1 MMEIPSNDFRI
12 KSKAIQN
19 KVKSG
24 AKPTAA
30 NFEDKISSSSST
42 EQVAI
47 SSKAKD
53 IQQAT
58 KAVND
63 TPDIRIEKVERIKD
77 QLENGNYHISSDK
90 LAEKV
95 LQNIITESEFLG

>member
-1 MMEIPSNDFRI
+1 MEIPGNDFRI
-12 KSKAIQN
+12 KSKSIQN
-19 KVKSG
+19 RVKSG
-24 AKPTAA
+24 
-30 NFEDKISSSSST
+30 EKITTSNTQGKVSSSSST

-63 TPDIRIEKVERIKD
+63 TPDIRVEKVERIK
-77 QLENGNYHISSDK
+77 EKIANGNYHVSSDE

-95 LQNIITESEFLG
+95 LKNMITESEFLG

>member
-1 MMEIPSNDFRI
+1 MEIPSNNIRI
-12 KSKAIQN
+12 KSKSIQN
-19 KVKSG
+19 QVKSEG
-24 AKPTAA
+24 KTTTSNTQAK
-30 NFEDKISSSSST
+30 FSSTGST

-63 TPDIRIEKVERIKD
+63 TPDIRVEKVERIKEKVAD
-77 QLENGNYHISSDK
+77 GNYHVSSDE

-95 LQNIITESEFLG
+95 LKNMITESEFLG

>member
-1 MMEIPSNDFRI
+1 MEIPGNDFRI
-12 KSKAIQN
+12 KSKTIQDR
-19 KVKSG
+19 VKAGDKITTAKSPSG
-24 AKPTAA
+24 
-30 NFEDKISSSSST
+30 ISSSNGT

-58 KAVND
+58 KVVNA
-63 TPDIRIEKVERIKD
+63 TPDIRIEKVDQIKE
-77 QLENGNYHISSDK
+77 QIKNGNYHISSDQ

-95 LQNIITESEFLG
+95 LKNIIDESKFLG

>member
-1 MMEIPSNDFRI
+1 MEIPSNNIRI
-12 KSKAIQN
+12 KSKSIQN
-19 KVKSG
+19 QVKSEG
-24 AKPTAA
+24 KTTTSNTQAK
-30 NFEDKISSSSST
+30 FSSTGST

-63 TPDIRIEKVERIKD
+63 TPDIRVEKVERIK
-77 QLENGNYHISSDK
+77 ENIANGNYHVSSDE

-95 LQNIITESEFLG
+95 LKNMITESEFLG

>member
-1 MMEIPSNDFRI
+1 MEIPSNNIRI
-12 KSKAIQN
+12 KSKSIQN
-19 KVKSG
+19 QVKSEG
-24 AKPTAA
+24 KTTTSNTQAK
-30 NFEDKISSSSST
+30 FSSTGST

-63 TPDIRIEKVERIKD
+63 TPDIRVEKVERIKEKIAD
-77 QLENGNYHISSDK
+77 GNYHVSSDE

-95 LQNIITESEFLG
+95 LKNMITESEFLG

>member
-1 MMEIPSNDFRI
+1 MEIPGNDFRI
-12 KSKAIQN
+12 KSKAIQDR
-19 KVKSG
+19 VKAG
-24 AKPTAA
+24 
-30 NFEDKISSSSST
+30 DKITSAKSPGGVASSNSS

-58 KAVND
+58 KLVNA
-63 TPDIRIEKVERIKD
+63 TPDIRIEKVDQIKE
-77 QLENGNYHISSDK
+77 QITNGSYHISSDQ

>member
-1 MMEIPSNDFRI
+1 MEIPSNNIRI
-12 KSKAIQN
+12 KSKSIQN
-19 KVKSG
+19 EVKSKG
-24 AKPTAA
+24 KTTTSNTQPKLSWTG
-30 NFEDKISSSSST
+30 ST

-63 TPDIRIEKVERIKD
+63 TPDIRVEKVERIK
-77 QLENGNYHISSDK
+77 EKIANGNYHVSSDE

-95 LQNIITESEFLG
+95 LKNMITESEFLG

>member
-1 MMEIPSNDFRI
+1 MEIPGNDFRI
-12 KSKAIQN
+12 KGKTIQGRVKVGDKSATTKSQGSASSKDG
-19 KVKSG
+19 V
-24 AKPTAA
+24 
-30 NFEDKISSSSST
+30 
-42 EQVAI
+42 EQIAI

-63 TPDIRIEKVERIKD
+63 TPDIRIEKVERIKE
-77 QLENGNYHISSDK
+77 QISNGNYHVSSDE

-95 LQNIITESEFLG
+95 LKNMITESEFLG

>member
-1 MMEIPSNDFRI
+1 MEIPSNDIRI
-12 KSKAIQN
+12 KSKSIQN
-19 KVKSG
+19 RVKSG
-24 AKPTAA
+24 GKTTTSNTQAKV
-30 NFEDKISSSSST
+30 SSNGST

-63 TPDIRIEKVERIKD
+63 TPDIRIEKVERIKE
-77 QLENGNYHISSDK
+77 QISSGNYHVPSDK

-95 LQNIITESEFLG
+95 LKNMITESEFLG

>member
-1 MMEIPSNDFRI
+1 MEIPSNNIRI
-12 KSKAIQN
+12 KSKSIQN
-19 KVKSG
+19 QVKSEG
-24 AKPTAA
+24 KTTTSNTQAK
-30 NFEDKISSSSST
+30 FSSTGST

-63 TPDIRIEKVERIKD
+63 TPDIRVEKVERIQEKFAD
-77 QLENGNYHISSDK
+77 GYYHVSSDE
-90 LAEKV
+90 LAEIFLK
-95 LQNIITESEFLG
+95 NMITESEFLG

>member
-1 MMEIPSNDFRI
+1 MEIPSNNIRI
-12 KSKAIQN
+12 KSKSIQN
-19 KVKSG
+19 QVKSKG
-24 AKPTAA
+24 KTTTSNTQAK
-30 NFEDKISSSSST
+30 FSSTGST

-63 TPDIRIEKVERIKD
+63 TPDIRVEKVERIKVKIA
-77 QLENGNYHISSDK
+77 NGNDHVSSDE
-90 LAEKV
+90 LAEKG
-95 LQNIITESEFLG
+95 LKNMITESEFLG